1 MMLRLFWLGWDIEG
15 LIMKI
20 KDLIEKLEKLN
31 PDASV
36 MVLQEIPG
44 SQHYSDN
51 GQYEY
56 ELSEDFKVKVITDT
70 WVELV

>member
-1 MMLRLFWLGWDIEG
+1 
-15 LIMKI
+15 MKV
-20 KDLIEKLEKLN
+20 KDLIKKLQKLN
-31 PDASV
+31 PDADV
-36 MVLQEIPG
+36 MVLLEIPG

-56 ELSEDFKVKVITDT
+56 ELSDDFRVKVITDN

>member
-1 MMLRLFWLGWDIEG
+1 
-15 LIMKI
+15 MKV
-20 KDLIEKLEKLN
+20 KDLVEKLQKLN
-31 PDASV
+31 PDADV

-56 ELSEDFKVKVITDT
+56 ELSDDFRVKVITDN